1 MDKLEHYRSCIQ
13 TLLEKHS
20 QYKSREENVESE
32 IFFDTVRDHYQL
44 MRVGW
49 KGLKRVYYTVLH
61 FDIKDGKIWLQQNT
75 TDIDV
80 GQELL
85 EMGIP
90 KQDIVLGLHPPKNVL
105 IQGMALLKRKFPR
118 VAGELPPETITRWEF
133 PAFGKLCYMTT
144 FVETL
149 MWRWFQLFLA

>member
-1 MDKLEHYRSCIQ
+1 
-13 TLLEKHS
+13 
-20 QYKSREENVESE
+20 
-32 IFFDTVRDHYQL
+32 

-61 FDIKDGKIWLQQNT
+61 FDIKDSKIWLQQNT

-90 KQDIVLGLHPPKNVL
+90 KEDIVLGLHPPTNAPT
-105 IQGMALLKRKFPR
+105 QGMALLK
-118 VAGELPPETITRWEF
+118 TRN
-133 PAFGKLCYMTT
+133 T
-144 FVETL
+144 
-149 MWRWFQLFLA
+149 

>member
-1 MDKLEHYRSCIQ
+1 
-13 TLLEKHS
+13 
-20 QYKSREENVESE
+20 
-32 IFFDTVRDHYQL
+32 

-49 KGLKRVYYTVLH
+49 KGLKRVYYTILH

-90 KQDIVLGLHPPKNVL
+90 KEDIVLGLHPPYSC
-105 IQGMALLKRKFPR
+105 LKREEPKWAR
-118 VAGELPPETITRWEF
+118 SDNGNA
-133 PAFGKLCYMTT
+133 
-144 FVETL
+144 
-149 MWRWFQLFLA
+149 